1 MEHISTTT
9 LIVTLIVMVV
19 ISAYFSGSETG
30 MMTLNRYRL
39 RHMAKQGNR
48 QAKRV
53 EKLLRKPDRLISLV
67 LIGNNLVNI
76 LASALGTIV
85 GMRLY
90 GDAGVAIATGVLTFV
105 VLVFAEVLPKTIAAL
120 YPEKVAYPSS
130 LLLAPLQILMM
141 PLVWLLNTIT
151 RILMRMMGI
160 KTDIV
165 ISGALSKDELRT
177 IVNESRSQISRRN
190 QDMLLSVLDL
200 EKVSVDDIMVP
211 RNDIVGININDDWK
225 SIVRQLT
232 HSPHGRIVLYRDTL
246 DDEIKDRAFFA
257 NPVLTGAVDK
267 AKNAG
272 KAVHI
277 MGLLSAGGVHS
288 HEDHIMAMVE
298 LAAERGAEKIYLHAF
313 LDGRDTPPRSAES
326 SLKKFEEKFAALGK
340 GRVASIIGRYYAMD
354 RDNRWDR
361 VEKAYD
367 LLTLAQGEFQA
378 DTAVAGLQAAYAR
391 DENDEFV
398 KATVIRA
405 EGQPDAAME
414 DGDALIF
421 MNFRADRA
429 REITRAFVNADFDG
443 FARKKV
449 VNVDFVMLTEYAAD
463 IKTAVAYPPAS
474 LVNTFGEWM
483 AKNDKT
489 QLRISE
495 TEKYAHVTFFFNGG
509 VEESFKGEDRIL
521 INSPK
526 VATYDL
532 QPEMSSAELTEKL
545 VAAIKSG
552 KYDTIICNY
561 PNGDMVGHTGVMEAA
576 VKAVEALD
584 HCVEEVAKAV
594 ESVGGQL
601 LITADHGNA
610 EQMRDP
616 ATGQAHTAHTNLPVP
631 LIYVGDKNVKAV
643 EGGKLSDI
651 APTMLSLMGMEI
663 PQEMTGKPL
672 FIVE

>member
-1 MEHISTTT
+1 MSVSKKPMVLMILDGYGYREDQQDNAIFNAKTPVMDALWAQRPHT
-9 LIVTLIVMVV
+9 LID
-19 ISAYFSGSETG
+19 ASGLEVG
-30 MMTLNRYRL
+30 L
-39 RHMAKQGNR
+39 
-48 QAKRV
+48 
-53 EKLLRKPDRLISLV
+53 PDRQM
-67 LIGNNLVNI
+67 GNSEVGHVNL
-76 LASALGTIV
+76 
-85 GMRLY
+85 
-90 GDAGVAIATGVLTFV
+90 
-105 VLVFAEVLPKTIAAL
+105 
-120 YPEKVAYPSS
+120 
-130 LLLAPLQILMM
+130 
-141 PLVWLLNTIT
+141 
-151 RILMRMMGI
+151 
-160 KTDIV
+160 
-165 ISGALSKDELRT
+165 GA
-177 IVNESRSQISRRN
+177 
-190 QDMLLSVLDL
+190 
-200 EKVSVDDIMVP
+200 
-211 RNDIVGININDDWK
+211 
-225 SIVRQLT
+225 
-232 HSPHGRIVLYRDTL
+232 GRIVYQDLTRL
-246 DDEIKDRAFFA
+246 DVEIKERTFFA
-257 NPVLTGAVDK
+257 NPVLTGAVEK
-267 AKNAG
+267 ATAAG

-298 LAAERGAEKIYLHAF
+298 LAAEKGADKIYLHAF

-326 SLKKFEEKFAALGK
+326 SLKAFEDKFAALGK

-361 VEKAYD
+361 VEQAYN
-367 LLTLAQGEFQA
+367 LLVEAKGEFQA
-378 DTAVAGLQAAYAR
+378 NTAVAALEAAYAR

-405 EGQPDAAME
+405 EGQADAAME

-443 FARKKV
+443 FARKKEV
-449 VNVDFVMLTEYAAD
+449 KLGDFVMLTEYAAD
-463 IKTAVAYPPAS
+463 IKAPCAYPPSS
-474 LVNTFGEWM
+474 LANTFGEWM
-483 AKNDKT
+483 AKHDKT

-545 VAAIKSG
+545 IAAIESG

-576 VKAVEALD
+576 IKAIEALDECIAQVTKAVEA
-584 HCVEEVAKAV
+584 A
-594 ESVGGQL
+594 GGQM

-631 LIYVGDKNVKAV
+631 MIYVGDKSVKAV
-643 EGGKLSDI
+643 DGGKLSDV
-651 APTMLSLMGMEI
+651 APTMLTLMGMEI
-663 PQEMTGKPL
+663 PKEMTGKPL

>member
-1 MEHISTTT
+1 MSVSKKPMVLVILDGYGYREDQQDNAIYAAKTPVMDALWAKRPHT
-9 LIVTLIVMVV
+9 LID
-19 ISAYFSGSETG
+19 ASGLEVG
-30 MMTLNRYRL
+30 L
-39 RHMAKQGNR
+39 
-48 QAKRV
+48 
-53 EKLLRKPDRLISLV
+53 PDRQM
-67 LIGNNLVNI
+67 GNSEVGHVNL
-76 LASALGTIV
+76 
-85 GMRLY
+85 
-90 GDAGVAIATGVLTFV
+90 
-105 VLVFAEVLPKTIAAL
+105 
-120 YPEKVAYPSS
+120 
-130 LLLAPLQILMM
+130 
-141 PLVWLLNTIT
+141 
-151 RILMRMMGI
+151 
-160 KTDIV
+160 
-165 ISGALSKDELRT
+165 GA
-177 IVNESRSQISRRN
+177 
-190 QDMLLSVLDL
+190 
-200 EKVSVDDIMVP
+200 
-211 RNDIVGININDDWK
+211 
-225 SIVRQLT
+225 
-232 HSPHGRIVLYRDTL
+232 GRIVYQDLTRL
-246 DDEIKDRAFFA
+246 DVEIKDRKFFT
-257 NPVLTGAVDK
+257 NPVLNAAVDK
-267 AKNAG
+267 AAAAG

-313 LDGRDTPPRSAES
+313 LDGRDTPPRSAKS
-326 SLKKFEEKFAALGK
+326 SLQAFEEKFAALGK

-361 VEKAYD
+361 VEQAYD
-367 LLTLAQGEFQA
+367 LLTQAKGEYQT
-378 DTAVAGLQAAYAR
+378 DTAVAGLEAAYAR

-398 KATVIRA
+398 KATVVRA
-405 EGQPDAAME
+405 AGQADAAMQ

-449 VNVDFVMLTEYAAD
+449 VKLADFVMLTEYAAD
-463 IKTAVAYPPAS
+463 IKAACAYPPAS
-474 LVNTFGEWM
+474 LTNTYGEWM

-509 VEESFKGEDRIL
+509 VEEPFAGEDRIL

-545 VAAIKSG
+545 VGAIKSG

-561 PNGDMVGHTGVMEAA
+561 PNGDMVGHTGVFDAA
-576 VKAVEALD
+576 VHAVEALD
-584 HCVEEVAKAV
+584 HCISEVTSAV

-616 ATGQAHTAHTNLPVP
+616 STGQAHTAHTNLPVP
-631 LIYVGDKNVKAV
+631 LIYVGPKTVKAV

-651 APTMLSLMGMEI
+651 APTMLTLMGMEI
-663 PQEMTGKPL
+663 PQEMTGKAL